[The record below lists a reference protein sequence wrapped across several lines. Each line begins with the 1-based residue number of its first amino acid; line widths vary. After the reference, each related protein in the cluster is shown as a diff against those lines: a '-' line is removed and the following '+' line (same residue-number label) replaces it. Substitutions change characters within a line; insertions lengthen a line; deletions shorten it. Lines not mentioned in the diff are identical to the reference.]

1 MKFLKDATDSFP
13 WKTRDIPIIV
23 DLPYAH
29 KILKDRCSHR
39 IEDCLFCQKVMKEAI
54 DICFSK
60 YYWVRVIAVI
70 LDPRF
75 KMDGL
80 QLHYKEVCGSDA
92 DRYLEKINK
101 DFRDVYDKFAAT
113 DSSNSKS
120 YEMLDAMGRPS
131 SPKSEL
137 DRYFDLLKVTR
148 DKQFDLLAWWRSN
161 APSFPTLAR
170 MARDYLAL
178 GIPSADD
185 AATGA
190 LPALRDYLNLSF
202 FVYCLPE
209 IKTPLVCLKGF
220 LGSAEN

>member
-1 MKFLKDATDSFP
+1 
-13 WKTRDIPIIV
+13 
-23 DLPYAH
+23 
-29 KILKDRCSHR
+29 
-39 IEDCLFCQKVMKEAI
+39 
-54 DICFSK
+54 
-60 YYWVRVIAVI
+60 
-70 LDPRF
+70 
-75 KMDGL
+75 
-80 QLHYKEVCGSDA
+80 
-92 DRYLEKINK
+92 
-101 DFRDVYDKFAAT
+101 
-113 DSSNSKS
+113 
-120 YEMLDAMGRPS
+120 MLDAMGRPS